1 MLRPSFRCGR
11 QLAGY
16 THSMIFFLS
25 VVAFVDRDAP
35 RLYSVAPDVISVQKS
50 TKKRECTITVLL
62 RIVYKHVIIFFFLAN
77 YNLYSTVLSFLLL

>member
-16 THSMIFFLS
+16 THSMIFFS

-62 RIVYKHVIIFFFLAN
+62 RIVYKHVIIFFLAN